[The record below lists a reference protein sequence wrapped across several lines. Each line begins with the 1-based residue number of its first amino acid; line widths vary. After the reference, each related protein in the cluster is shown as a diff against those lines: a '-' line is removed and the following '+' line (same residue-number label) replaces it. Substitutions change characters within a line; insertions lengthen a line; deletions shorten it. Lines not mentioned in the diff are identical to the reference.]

1 MEGEDFVDE
10 GAGVAAS
17 LLGVFECLAG
27 GVGAEGGVVVGGLSG
42 VVGGHGWPGTL
53 SLF

>member
-1 MEGEDFVDE
+1 MQGEDFVDE
-10 GAGVAAS
+10 GLGVAAS
-17 LLGVFECLAG
+17 LLGVFYCLAG

-42 VVGGHGWPGTL
+42 VVGRHVWAGTL